1 MTQAEVLMTPEEA
14 PVLTIEDV
22 SIQFGDFKAVKHV
35 STEVGKN
42 EVRFFIGP
50 NGAGR
55 YIRFRRTQRCR
66 KNDDS

>member
-35 STEVGKN
+35 STEVGKRSGSLSDPTVP
-42 EVRFFIGP
+42 EKRRFLMLS
-50 NGAGR
+50 AEK
-55 YIRFRRTQRCR
+55 TV
-66 KNDDS
+66 